1 MIRWAAWGEEAF
13 ARGRAERKPVLLSLT
28 ASWCHACHRMDDET
42 WEDPGIAAAVERATV
57 PVRVDA
63 DARPDIYERY
73 HAGGLPTTAIL
84 TAEGDF
90 VSGGTF
96 LLPPQFLAF
105 LERGLADFAAG
116 RRPGRRATRPPVRPP
131 RLVDAMV
138 ALLRRRAD
146 PEHGGFGAAPKLPEV
161 DALTLLLREWR
172 AGGDGALK
180 GIVSASLEAI
190 ARHLY
195 DARDG
200 GFFRYAAGA
209 DWAGPHTE
217 KVSVDQAQLARL
229 FVEAGVALGE
239 PRYALAGRHALAH
252 ARRRLADE
260 TGRVWASV
268 AADPD
273 YYEARRAERP
283 GTMPAVDRRR
293 FADAAAAMAAAD
305 RLVFAT
311 TGVEPGF
318 QREFITAAP
327 SGCVPHR
334 LDAAE
339 GPRGLLRDQALGI
352 AAAVADYRLGGDRA
366 SLDWAKRAADW
377 SLARLWDPAASA
389 FSAAPESAGEG
400 PRLAPMFPLTGN
412 GEMALALTE
421 LAAHTAEP
429 GYRAAAESA
438 VTALS
443 AEAARSPAGAAL
455 ALAAQRLEREPAEAD
470 LAGEPGD
477 SRARALARVTVA
489 ALGPTA
495 VVRWTGGAAPG
506 LTLCVRDLCLPS
518 LADPQELL
526 DSIVDVGLAP
536 PGAIMT

>member
-63 DARPDIYERY
+63 DARPDVYGRY
-73 HAGGLPTTAIL
+73 HLGGLPTTAIL
-84 TAEGDF
+84 TADGDF

-116 RRPGRRATRPPVRPP
+116 RRPGRRATRSPVRPP

-172 AGGDGALK
+172 AAGDVALK
-180 GIVSASLEAI
+180 GIVNASLEAI

-217 KVSVDQAQLARL
+217 KVAVDQAQLVRL

-339 GPRGLLRDQALGI
+339 GPSGLLRDQALAI
-352 AAAVADYRLGGDRA
+352 AAAVAGYRLGGDRA
-366 SLDWAKRAADW
+366 SLDWAQRAADW
-377 SLARLWDPAASA
+377 SLARLWDPSASA
-389 FSAAPESAGEG
+389 FSAAPESAGPG
-400 PRLAPMFPLTGN
+400 PRLTPMFPLIGN

-443 AEAARSPAGAAL
+443 ADAARSPAGAAL
-455 ALAAQRLEREPAEAD
+455 SLAAQRLERESAEAD
-470 LAGEPGD
+470 LAGVPGD

-536 PGAIMT
+536 PGAMTT

>member
-63 DARPDIYERY
+63 DARPDVYGRY
-73 HAGGLPTTAIL
+73 HLGGLPTTAIL
-84 TAEGDF
+84 TADGDF

-116 RRPGRRATRPPVRPP
+116 RRPGRRATRSPVRPP

-172 AGGDGALK
+172 AGGDAALK
-180 GIVSASLEAI
+180 GIVNASLEAI

-217 KVSVDQAQLARL
+217 KVAVDQAQLVRL

-273 YYEARRAERP
+273 YYKARRAERP

-339 GPRGLLRDQALGI
+339 GPSGLLRDQALAI

-389 FSAAPESAGEG
+389 FGAAPESAGSG
-400 PRLAPMFPLTGN
+400 PRLTPMFPLTGN
-412 GEMALALTE
+412 GEMALAL
-421 LAAHTAEP
+421 
-429 GYRAAAESA
+429 
-438 VTALS
+438 
-443 AEAARSPAGAAL
+443 
-455 ALAAQRLEREPAEAD
+455 
-470 LAGEPGD
+470 
-477 SRARALARVTVA
+477 
-489 ALGPTA
+489 
-495 VVRWTGGAAPG
+495 
-506 LTLCVRDLCLPS
+506 
-518 LADPQELL
+518 
-526 DSIVDVGLAP
+526 I
-536 PGAIMT
+536 